1 MKKCDFRKTDLSWIV
16 DYDYDRSPCTCNAY
30 ENGDYCRCTT
40 IEHAWVEDINVRDV
54 VNELYRRHSRTDS
67 YIDKYCFDRI
77 CHAFKIYDKYFY
89 EVETCGGYYGE
100 EVKGVYFE
108 NEEKVFDAYYEML
121 AMNTVLEKIQYCLKL
136 EYGYLIGCVES
147 ATSAAII
154 EASPN
159 NIRPPQTEYFIKV
172 DKDMIEEYKNRDLPI
187 AVCVR
192 DGDKYRL
199 IDGYH
204 RFVANKDR
212 DNVEIIILE

>member
-1 MKKCDFRKTDLSWIV
+1 MKKCGFKKTDLSWIV
-16 DYDYDRSPCTCNAY
+16 DYDYNRSPCTCNAY

-100 EVKGVYFE
+100 EVEGVYFE
-108 NEEKVFDAYYEML
+108 NEEEVFNAYYEML
-121 AMNTVLEKIQYCLKL
+121 ALNTVLEKIQYCLKL

-154 EASPN
+154 EVSPN
-159 NIRPPQTEYFIKV
+159 NIRTPQKEYFVKV
-172 DKDMIEEYKNRDLPI
+172 DKNVIEEYKDRNLPI

>member
-1 MKKCDFRKTDLSWIV
+1 MDKWIFKKTDLSWIV
-16 DYDYDRSPCTCNAY
+16 DYDYNRSACTCNAY

-40 IEHAWVEDINVRDV
+40 IEHAWVDNVNVNDV
-54 VNELYRRHSRTDS
+54 VNELYRKHCRTDS

-77 CHAFKIYDKYFY
+77 CYAFKIYDKYFY

-100 EVKGVYFE
+100 EVEGVYFE
-108 NEEKVFDAYYEML
+108 DEEKIFNAYYEML
-121 AMNTVLEKIQYCLKL
+121 TLNTVLEKIQYCLKL
-136 EYGYLIGCVES
+136 EYGYLIDCVES

-154 EASPN
+154 EVSPD
-159 NIRPPQTEYFIKV
+159 NIRPPQKEYFVKV
-172 DKDMIEEYKNRDLPI
+172 DKNVIEEYKDRKLPI

-192 DGDKYRL
+192 DGNRYRL

-212 DNVEIIILE
+212 DSVEIIILE